1 MTEKLYDNAY
11 LKEFDAEVLSCE
23 EKNGKFAVVLSRT
36 AFFPEGGGQAA
47 DLGVLGEAEVLDVQ
61 ECDGVIVHTVSAPL
75 AGCVHGVIDWE
86 TRFERM
92 QNHTG
97 EHLVSGIIHEKYGY
111 NNVGFHMG
119 ADCLTFDF
127 DGPLSLEQAAEV
139 EALAN
144 RAVYENRAV
153 TVSYPEHPEEL
164 EYRSKLDLSEGVRI
178 VTVEGYDVCACCAPH
193 VASTGEI
200 GCIKIL
206 DVTPHKGGVRI
217 TMICGKTAYNDYCGL
232 HADVRKLMKLLSA
245 PRDGV
250 VEAVEKLLGEI
261 SAAKGEISALK
272 ADLAKSGLEV
282 TQIGAWAVGFLPEA
296 GFDALRSIIN
306 GLSDGTAL
314 FALSGEYMVRGEG
327 AGDLTRALNAAFSGK
342 GGGKP
347 NFTQGKLVGE
357 QDAITKFFEEMN
369 A

>member
-1 MTEKLYDNAY
+1 MTEKLYENAY
-11 LKEFDAEVLSCE
+11 LKEFDAQVLSCV
-23 EKNGKFAVVLSRT
+23 EKDGNYEVVLDRT

-47 DLGVLGEAEVLDVQ
+47 DLGVLEDAEVLDVQ
-61 ECDGVIVHTVSAPL
+61 ERGEEIVHTVNAPIS
-75 AGCVHGVIDWE
+75 GTVHGVIDWE

-119 ADCLTFDF
+119 EDFLTFDF
-127 DGPLSLEQAAEV
+127 DGALSAQQAAEV
-139 EALAN
+139 EELAN

-153 TVSYPEHPEEL
+153 TVSFPAHPETL
-164 EYRSKLDLSEGVRI
+164 EYRSKLDLTEGVRI

-217 TMICGKTAYNDYCGL
+217 NMICGKTAYEDYCFL
-232 HADVRKLMKLLSA
+232 HGETRKLMKLLSA

-250 VEAVEKLLGEI
+250 VAGVEKLMAELQSAKAEI
-261 SAAKGEISALK
+261 SELK
-272 ADLAKSGLEV
+272 AEVAKAGLDV
-282 TQIGAWAVGFLPEA
+282 TEIGTWSVGFLPEA

-306 GLSDGTAL
+306 EMEDGTAL
-314 FALSGEYMVRGEG
+314 FAGSGEYMIRGEG
-327 AGDLTRALNAAFSGK
+327 AGDLTRALNAEFSGK
-342 GGGKP
+342 GGGKG
-347 NFTQGKLVGE
+347 NFTQGKCSAGKEDLV
-357 QDAITKFFEEMN
+357 KFFAERK
-369 A
+369 